1 MNKGFTLVEL
11 LAVLVVISII
21 STIGVFSFSSLT
33 NKSKDDYY
41 KNMISN
47 LELAANTYF
56 SNNREERPP
65 IGSVCNKVPI
75 KRIVESNLIS
85 DVKSS
90 NGVDCDLE
98 NSYVYIKR
106 KNNKQYEYNVSL
118 ICGSDEFL
126 VSEDEYCQAEIVES
140 STISVS
146 AKTVSNKTYN
156 VSRIYD
162 NTDWINE
169 DVLVT
174 FNSKVDITKYVI
186 TNITSQD
193 VMTCDANNNVCTITI
208 SNKGTYNVTSYNDT
222 SVISSRTFNV
232 RIDKN
237 KPTFSLSKAGDFNIS
252 DGSSEYTYKNSL
264 SNVKS
269 TSGISRIDYDLYKGT
284 NVITSTTVN
293 SLNIEI
299 RSLKTGV
306 YTIHVSAYDK
316 AGNKSNEVINNFRI
330 TREITLLN
338 PLDDSY
344 NVKFKVIDGTS
355 YNYLGTS
362 LPQLEKANRTF
373 VGWST
378 STTSSNVVSDTSI
391 VSSSNVVLYAKWS

>member
-1 MNKGFTLVEL
+1 
-11 LAVLVVISII
+11 
-21 STIGVFSFSSLT
+21 
-33 NKSKDDYY
+33 
-41 KNMISN
+41 MISN

-126 VSEDEYCQAEIVES
+126 VSEEEYCQAEIVES

-208 SNKGTYNVTSYNDT
+208 SNKGTYNVTSYSDT
-222 SVISSRTFNV
+222 SVVSSRTFNV

-237 KPTFSLSKAGDFNIS
+237 KPTFSLSKTGDFNIS
-252 DGSSEYTYKNSL
+252 DGSSEYIYKNSL

-284 NVITSTTVN
+284 NVIASTTVN

-306 YTIHVSAYDK
+306 YTIHVWAYDK

-373 VGWST
+373 IGWST

>member
-208 SNKGTYNVTSYNDT
+208 SNKGTYNVTSYNDV

-237 KPTFSLSKAGDFNIS
+237 KPTFSLSKTGDFNIS

-284 NVITSTTVN
+284 NVIASTTVN

-306 YTIHVSAYDK
+306 YTIHVWAYDK

-330 TREITLLN
+330 TREITLLD
-338 PLDDSY
+338 PLNDSY

>member
-118 ICGSDEFL
+118 IGGSDEFL

-208 SNKGTYNVTSYNDT
+208 SNKGTYNVTSYNDV

-237 KPTFSLSKAGDFNIS
+237 KPTFSLSKTGDFNIS
-252 DGSSEYTYKNSL
+252 DGSSEYIYKNSL

-284 NVITSTTVN
+284 NVIASTTVN

-306 YTIHVSAYDK
+306 YTIHVWAYDK

>member
-169 DVLVT
+169 DILVT

-208 SNKGTYNVTSYNDT
+208 SNKGTYNVTSYNDV

-237 KPTFSLSKAGDFNIS
+237 KPTFSLSKTGDFNIS
-252 DGSSEYTYKNSL
+252 DGSSEYIYKNSL

-284 NVITSTTVN
+284 NVIASTTVN

-306 YTIHVSAYDK
+306 YTIHVWAYDK

>member
-208 SNKGTYNVTSYNDT
+208 SNKGTYNVTSYNDV

-237 KPTFSLSKAGDFNIS
+237 KPTFSLSKTGDFNIS

-269 TSGISRIDYDLYKGT
+269 TSGISKIDYDLYKGT
-284 NVITSTTVN
+284 NVIASTTVN

-306 YTIHVSAYDK
+306 YTIHVWAYDK

>member
-90 NGVDCDLE
+90 NGADCDLE

-208 SNKGTYNVTSYNDT
+208 SNKGTYNVTSYNDV

-237 KPTFSLSKAGDFNIS
+237 KPTFSLS
-252 DGSSEYTYKNSL
+252 TL
-264 SNVKS
+264 SQQVVFQKL
-269 TSGISRIDYDLYKGT
+269 IMIYIK
-284 NVITSTTVN
+284 
-293 SLNIEI
+293 EQ
-299 RSLKTGV
+299 
-306 YTIHVSAYDK
+306 
-316 AGNKSNEVINNFRI
+316 
-330 TREITLLN
+330 TLL
-338 PLDDSY
+338 
-344 NVKFKVIDGTS
+344 
-355 YNYLGTS
+355 
-362 LPQLEKANRTF
+362 QARQ
-373 VGWST
+373 ST
-378 STTSSNVVSDTSI
+378 ALI
-391 VSSSNVVLYAKWS
+391 

>member
-1 MNKGFTLVEL
+1 
-11 LAVLVVISII
+11 
-21 STIGVFSFSSLT
+21 
-33 NKSKDDYY
+33 
-41 KNMISN
+41 MISN

-90 NGVDCDLE
+90 NGADCDLE

-208 SNKGTYNVTSYNDT
+208 SNKGTYNVTSYNDV

-237 KPTFSLSKAGDFNIS
+237 KPTFSLSKTGDFNIS
-252 DGSSEYTYKNSL
+252 DGSSEYIYKNSL

-269 TSGISRIDYDLYKGT
+269 TSGISKIDYDLYKGT
-284 NVITSTTVN
+284 NVIASTTVN

-306 YTIHVSAYDK
+306 YTIHVWAYDK

>member
-126 VSEDEYCQAEIVES
+126 VSEEEYCQAEIVES

-146 AKTVSNKTYN
+146 AKTVNNKTYN

-208 SNKGTYNVTSYNDT
+208 SNKGTYNVTSYNDV

-237 KPTFSLSKAGDFNIS
+237 KPTFSLSKTGDFNIS

-269 TSGISRIDYDLYKGT
+269 TSGISKIDYDLYKGT
-284 NVITSTTVN
+284 NVIASTTVN

-306 YTIHVSAYDK
+306 YTIHVWAYDK

>member
-90 NGVDCDLE
+90 NGADCDLE

-126 VSEDEYCQAEIVES
+126 VSEEEYCQAEIVES

-208 SNKGTYNVTSYNDT
+208 SNKGTYNVTSYSDT
-222 SVISSRTFNV
+222 SVVSSRTFNV

-237 KPTFSLSKAGDFNIS
+237 KPTFSLSKTGDFNIS
-252 DGSSEYTYKNSL
+252 DGSSEYIYKNSL

-284 NVITSTTVN
+284 NVIASTTVN

-306 YTIHVSAYDK
+306 YTIHVWAYDK

>member
-208 SNKGTYNVTSYNDT
+208 SNKGTYNVTSYNDV

-237 KPTFSLSKAGDFNIS
+237 KPTFSLSKTGDFNIS

-269 TSGISRIDYDLYKGT
+269 TSGISKIDYDLYKGT
-284 NVITSTTVN
+284 NVIASTTVN

-306 YTIHVSAYDK
+306 YTIHVWAYDK
-316 AGNKSNEVINNFRI
+316 AGNKSNEVISNFRI
-330 TREITLLN
+330 TREITLLD